1 MPTSIGCE
9 ILTTAYN
16 GTEGGMAVINTLLF
30 GGTAPFF
37 WFEVICGL
45 IIPFC
50 LLVFAKNRRN
60 MKVVGVA
67 SALVVAG
74 VFCKRCWLM
83 FTGFAVPNIVGGNG
97 ITLGTTAAQAGGA
110 ADMWTLMGVYA
121 PSVPE
126 IVLTVGIFALG
137 ICAFTVLCQKLLKK

>member
-1 MPTSIGCE
+1 MC
-9 ILTTAYN
+9 
-16 GTEGGMAVINTLLF
+16 V
-30 GGTAPFF
+30 
-37 WFEVICGL
+37 
-45 IIPFC
+45 
-50 LLVFAKNRRN
+50 
-60 MKVVGVA
+60 
-67 SALVVAG
+67 
-74 VFCKRCWLM
+74 RCWLM

-126 IVLTVGIFALG
+126 IVLAVGIFALG

>member
-1 MPTSIGCE
+1 MDAYFIGCE

-83 FTGFAVPNIVGGNG
+83 FTGFAVPNIVG
-97 ITLGTTAAQAGGA
+97 A
-110 ADMWTLMGVYA
+110 ADMWTLMGIYA

-126 IVLTVGIFALG
+126 IVLAVGIFALG
-137 ICAFTVLCQKLLKK
+137 ICVFTVLCQKLLKK

>member
-1 MPTSIGCE
+1 
-9 ILTTAYN
+9 
-16 GTEGGMAVINTLLF
+16 
-30 GGTAPFF
+30 
-37 WFEVICGL
+37 
-45 IIPFC
+45 
-50 LLVFAKNRRN
+50 

-110 ADMWTLMGVYA
+110 ADMWTLMGTYA
-121 PSVPE
+121 PTVPE

>member
-1 MPTSIGCE
+1 MLVTGP
-9 ILTTAYN
+9 L
-16 GTEGGMAVINTLLF
+16 
-30 GGTAPFF
+30 APFF
-37 WFEVICGL
+37 WTQIACMVLACVILFVPRLRTKGG
-45 IIPFC
+45 
-50 LLVFAKNRRN
+50 
-60 MKVVGVA
+60 VVLA
-67 SALVVAG
+67 SALVIAG

-110 ADMWTLMGVYA
+110 ADMWTLMGTYA
-121 PSVPE
+121 PTVPE